1 MRFGGSRILLTC
13 LLQLM
18 VPSVLAAALDACIA
32 AIAMAP
38 RDGGTVVFFTVRW
51 PVTIGARSVGQ
62 RCFTEIYAAKGFAPA
77 ANSKGL
83 CATFIWFAICKGLST
98 NYCFYSLSKSLFA
111 GSFVIYEE
119 SLYVFV

>member
-1 MRFGGSRILLTC
+1 
-13 LLQLM
+13 M

-62 RCFTEIYAAKGFAPA
+62 RCFSEIYAAKGFAPA

-83 CATFIWFAICKGLST
+83 CAIFIWFAICKGLST